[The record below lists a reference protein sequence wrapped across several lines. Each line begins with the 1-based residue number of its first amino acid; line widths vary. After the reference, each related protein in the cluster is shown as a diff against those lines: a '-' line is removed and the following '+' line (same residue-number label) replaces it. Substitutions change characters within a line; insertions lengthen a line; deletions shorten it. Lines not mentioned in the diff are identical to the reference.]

1 MFLLYPPGNIGAEI
15 VGLFFMVILQY
26 VKLNNPCTAS
36 ETELKAYHLS
46 EEAEK
51 MTGGAE
57 DLKAKISGTLQIAMG
72 MGQLMIAPMI
82 AGFGIIDTIKAIDL
96 DTISISLGVPKISTC
111 SCYLS

>member
-26 VKLNNPCTAS
+26 VKLNNPGTAS

-51 MTGGAE
+51 MTEGAE